1 MIILQFFLLLIT
13 IKLSF
18 SACSGGDIGKC
29 LMECVMNV
37 ASVLS
42 GWGLPGLAEQNCQHQ
57 TLQYCQRVE
66 RPLGATAGA
75 YTVWQSRNTPRQIQT
90 HTMGNNG
97 KHTNSQLQTAAS
109 SINPCTS
116 IYGTSTP
123 HTHLS
128 PLQNRKKTGY
138 SYPQG
143 PIHFIK

>member
-42 GWGLPGLAEQNCQHQ
+42 GWGPPGLAGWNCQHQ
-57 TLQYCQRVE
+57 ALQYCQRVE
-66 RPLGATAGA
+66 RPHGATAGA

-97 KHTNSQLQTAAS
+97 KQPAANSSL
-109 SINPCTS
+109 
-116 IYGTSTP
+116 IYKSMYRHLWHIYTT
-123 HTHLS
+123 HTHT
-128 PLQNRKKTGY
+128 PLPSKIGKQVIATLRA
-138 SYPQG
+138 Q
-143 PIHFIK
+143 

>member
-1 MIILQFFLLLIT
+1 MIILQIFLLLIT

-42 GWGLPGLAEQNCQHQ
+42 GWGLPGLAGWNCQHQ
-57 TLQYCQRVE
+57 ALQYCQRVE
-66 RPLGATAGA
+66 RPHGATAGA

-109 SINPCTS
+109 SINVPAS
-116 IYGTSTP
+116 MAHLH
-123 HTHLS
+123 HTHTPLS
-128 PLQNRKKTGY
+128 PPK
-138 SYPQG
+138 
-143 PIHFIK
+143 